1 MGKRQRPGGWGREGF
16 CVLLFPC
23 VLGGGSQPPPWKKT
37 KNGKE
42 TEKYVWKKISG
53 GVKGFCV
60 WEEGE
65 GMIERSGAG
74 YEGDMSMGSGSA
86 CYAFTHLAT
95 LRDRSA
101 N

>member
-1 MGKRQRPGGWGREGF
+1 MYG
-16 CVLLFPC
+16 
-23 VLGGGSQPPPWKKT
+23 
-37 KNGKE
+37 
-42 TEKYVWKKISG
+42 KKISG

>member
-1 MGKRQRPGGWGREGF
+1 MSGR
-16 CVLLFPC
+16 
-23 VLGGGSQPPPWKKT
+23 
-37 KNGKE
+37 
-42 TEKYVWKKISG
+42 
-53 GVKGFCV
+53 VKGFCV

-101 N
+101 K

>member
-1 MGKRQRPGGWGREGF
+1 M
-16 CVLLFPC
+16 
-23 VLGGGSQPPPWKKT
+23 
-37 KNGKE
+37 
-42 TEKYVWKKISG
+42 
-53 GVKGFCV
+53 